1 LGNLLTSALDKWHTE
16 GLITRVGKLNMCRVL
31 HMSDQHFYSYCRAQQ
46 LAQVQATFN
55 TAKMHVMR
63 VQVYVHLAWL

>member
-1 LGNLLTSALDKWHTE
+1 
-16 GLITRVGKLNMCRVL
+16 MCRVL

-63 VQVYVHLAWL
+63 VQEYVHLAWL